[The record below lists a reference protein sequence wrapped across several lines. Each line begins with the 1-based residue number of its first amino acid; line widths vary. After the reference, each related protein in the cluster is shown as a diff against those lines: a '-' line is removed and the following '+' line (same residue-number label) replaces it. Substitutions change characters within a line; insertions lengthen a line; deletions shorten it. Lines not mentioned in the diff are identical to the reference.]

1 MIKNA
6 GILGLGA
13 LGGMYGNFL
22 TKAIGSENVY
32 ILGDRERLERYR
44 DKGVY
49 INGVKA
55 DFNYAFESTK
65 LDLLIVATK
74 FHHLRK
80 ALESAK
86 AFVTENTIV
95 ISLLNGITSEEVIAD
110 VLGKGR
116 ILYCVAYGMDAQK
129 YGNHIEFKNYGTLAF
144 GEAEN
149 EKLSDTVKE
158 LKEFFDS
165 IDFSYEI
172 PKSMLNKL
180 WSKFMLNVGINQ
192 VCAAY
197 GLHYKDV
204 QIKGE
209 YRDKMIGAMREVI
222 EIANKMSIPL
232 GEEDIEYWLGVTDRL
247 DPESMPSMAQDILNK
262 NKTEVEIFADTVIN
276 LSKEHGISATVNEEL
291 GKIIHKKENSYEL

>member
-1 MIKNA
+1 
-6 GILGLGA
+6 
-13 LGGMYGNFL
+13 
-22 TKAIGSENVY
+22 
-32 ILGDRERLERYR
+32 
-44 DKGVY
+44 
-49 INGVKA
+49 
-55 DFNYAFESTK
+55 
-65 LDLLIVATK
+65 
-74 FHHLRK
+74 
-80 ALESAK
+80 
-86 AFVTENTIV
+86 
-95 ISLLNGITSEEVIAD
+95 
-110 VLGKGR
+110 
-116 ILYCVAYGMDAQK
+116 
-129 YGNHIEFKNYGTLAF
+129 
-144 GEAEN
+144 
-149 EKLSDTVKE
+149 
-158 LKEFFDS
+158 
-165 IDFSYEI
+165 
-172 PKSMLNKL
+172 
-180 WSKFMLNVGINQ
+180 MLNVGINQ